1 MDMGSGRKECAA
13 CARPASE
20 GGTDVRTQEMI
31 EATRTS
37 AQILYSH
44 SRMFLAP
51 NRGDFYSCCD
61 LSTAEALAEVMAG
74 DQIKTLLIN

>member
-1 MDMGSGRKECAA
+1 
-13 CARPASE
+13 
-20 GGTDVRTQEMI
+20 MI

-74 DQIKTLLIN
+74 DQIKTFLIN